1 MKTFIL
7 LSSLLAVSSGI
18 FTCDKCTEAIMILQT
33 NSIGNLEIEIAGLI
47 ETFCPDAEDPEFCAL
62 MIPDF
67 WRVLGAEIWTEA
79 WSHLCDDIVET
90 CSTTSNDI
98 HPNCQE
104 CEARVRWSMTYLR
117 DPMIGQHY
125 VDKYTSPSNVFCGN
139 MYSGEEEACRAAITS
154 FVPPALYYLASDNY
168 WVPNFCQESY
178 GMECRH
184 FEKC

>member
-1 MKTFIL
+1 MKTLTLF
-7 LSSLLAVSSGI
+7 SSLLAVSSAMW
-18 FTCDKCTEAIMILQT
+18 TCDKCTEAISILQT

-62 MIPDF
+62 MVPDF

-79 WSHLCDDIVET
+79 WSHLCDDIVDT
-90 CSTTSNDI
+90 CSPGEEA
-98 HPNCQE
+98 PNCQE
-104 CEARVRWSMTYLR
+104 CEARVRWSMSYMR

-125 VDKYTSPSNVFCGN
+125 VDKYTANTFCSDN
-139 MYSGEEEACRAAITS
+139 YSGEEEACRAAITS

-184 FEKC
+184 YDNC